1 MRTTRFVR
9 GLWLWAGLLVAG
21 GALAQGSSAGAPGGK
36 LLIAGSSTMRP
47 MIIEMARRFESR
59 NPGVTIEVQ
68 GGGSGRGIADA
79 RAGKADIGMA
89 SRALGE
95 KESDLRGYPIARDG
109 VCLIVNRANAL
120 VRLSDA
126 QVRDVY
132 LGRITN
138 WKTLGGPNLPITVL
152 DRPGDRSS
160 HELFHEHFRLKGE
173 AVKAHKS
180 PADNV
185 ELIRAVAE
193 DPAAIG
199 YVSVGEAERTAQAG
213 GAIRLLPMGGV
224 PASARTILSGDFPV
238 QRALTLATRG
248 APTGLARAFINFA
261 LSAQVSDIV
270 RKHDFIPYH
279 D

>member
-9 GLWLWAGLLVAG
+9 GWWLWAGMLVAG
-21 GALAQGSSAGAPGGK
+21 GALAQGGSAPPAGK
-36 LLIAGSSTMRP
+36 LLITGSSTMRP
-47 MIIEMARRFESR
+47 MIMEMARRFESR
-59 NPGVTIEVQ
+59 NPGVSIEVQ

-95 KESDLRGYPIARDG
+95 KEADLRGYPIARDG
-109 VCLIVNRANAL
+109 VCVIVNRANPVA
-120 VRLSDA
+120 RLSDA
-126 QVRDVY
+126 QVRDIYV
-132 LGRITN
+132 GRIAN
-138 WKTLGGPNLPITVL
+138 WKTLGGPDQPITVL
-152 DRPGDRSS
+152 ERPADRSS
-160 HELFHEHFRLKGE
+160 HELFHDHFGLKGA
-173 AVKAHKS
+173 AVKAARS
-180 PADNV
+180 VGDNV
-185 ELIRAVAE
+185 DLIRAVAE

-224 PASARTILSGDFPV
+224 QASSRTILSGDFPV
-238 QRALTLATRG
+238 QRALTLVTRG
-248 APTGLARAFINFA
+248 ARSGPARAFINFA